1 MNRYLLV
8 FLGGGAG
15 SMLRYLVG
23 TEITARYSGRF
34 PLGTVIINITGSFL
48 IGVLMTLITQRMD
61 GHPHLRLLLVVGV
74 LGGYTTI
81 STFEYETFYAV
92 RAGEHWLGLLNV
104 EGSVVMGYLAVWLGA
119 FMAGRI

>member
-23 TEITARYSGRF
+23 MAITARYSGRF
-34 PLGTVIINITGSFL
+34 PLGTVIINITGSLL
-48 IGVLMTLITQRMD
+48 IGVLMTLITERLD
-61 GHPHLRLLLVVGV
+61 GHPNLRLLLVVGV
-74 LGGYTTI
+74 LGGYTTF

-92 RAGEHWLGLLNV
+92 RSGEQWLGLLNV
-104 EGSVVMGYLAVWLGA
+104 AGSVVMGYLAVWLGA

>member
-23 TEITARYSGRF
+23 TAITARYSGRF

-48 IGVLMTLITQRMD
+48 IGVVMTMITQRLD

-74 LGGYTTI
+74 LGGYTTF
-81 STFEYETFYAV
+81 STFEYETYYAV
-92 RAGEHWLGLLNV
+92 RSGQQWLGLLNV
-104 EGSVVMGYLAVWLGA
+104 VGSVVMGYLAVWLGA